1 MFTPWSV
8 MCLLADGRRGKV
20 TNMVKIRVRLLSF
33 SWDHEI
39 KILNE
44 GPFTAILGLHFLQRT
59 QMRVDIPSRT
69 YSFGFALS
77 CTRSFFQGESN
88 WGGGNDDNELYLQH
102 LCVEVADLAMVVEA
116 HPTDLNLK
124 VMMAKFPAP
133 FSSSL
138 GTTN

>member
-8 MCLLADGRRGKV
+8 MCLLADERRGKV
-20 TNMVKIRVRLLSF
+20 TNMVKICVRLLSF

-44 GPFTAILGLHFLQRT
+44 GPFPAILGLQFLQRT

-77 CTRSFFQGESN
+77 CTRSFFQGESD
-88 WGGGNDDNELYLQH
+88 WGGGGQLYLQH

-138 GTTN
+138 STTN